1 MAVSI
6 SNYFKTFKMPVVNL
20 QSDPVGSSRTVTGRD
35 RQLTGDLIL
44 RLIMGLTAKQSSVC
58 LGCEEIGEM

>member
-1 MAVSI
+1 MVVSS

-35 RQLTGDLIL
+35 RMTGDLIL
-44 RLIMGLTAKQSSVC
+44 RLIMGLGIILS
-58 LGCEEIGEM
+58 

>member
-1 MAVSI
+1 MVVSS

-44 RLIMGLTAKQSSVC
+44 RLIMGLGIILS
-58 LGCEEIGEM
+58 

>member
-1 MAVSI
+1 
-6 SNYFKTFKMPVVNL
+6 MPVVNL

-44 RLIMGLTAKQSSVC
+44 IMGLGIILS
-58 LGCEEIGEM
+58 